1 MENITIKLPDGSKK
15 ELPGGSN
22 GFDLASSI
30 GPGLAKDAVAI
41 TANGIQQDLF
51 DPLQSGSEVS
61 IITIKSAEGLEIM
74 RHTLTAQVLAS
85 AIKNL
90 YPDAKL
96 AIGPTIED
104 GFYYDFLPTKAV
116 SIDDLP
122 QIEDE
127 MRNILNNSSQI
138 NKTYHTKDEA
148 LNMFDNLEEGF
159 KSEIICDAE
168 QNDNFQIYTQK
179 PTGFIDLCKG
189 PHLPNLDHIGAFKL
203 TKVSGAYWRG
213 DSSKPML
220 TRIYGTA
227 WNSQKDLDK
236 YLKRLEQAEEVDH
249 RKLGKEMNLFHFQE
263 EAPGMVFWHPNGWT
277 IYTQLQQYVRE
288 IQKQAGYFE
297 VNTPEVVDRKLWEKS
312 GHWDKYRENM
322 FITEI
327 DEEHANE
334 KRTNAL
340 KPMNCP
346 NHVQIYNQGIK
357 SYRDLPFRLSEF
369 GKCHR
374 YEASGTMHGLM
385 RVRGFT
391 QDDAHIFCTED
402 QIESETKNFIDLVSK
417 MYKDLGFEEFKIKL
431 STRPEKRIGSD
442 ASWDKAEKSLQD
454 AIEKLQLPYSID
466 EGDGAFYGPKLDFVL
481 TDAIGRKWQCGT
493 LQVDFNLPG
502 RFDSTYIGS
511 DGTKHTPVLLHRAA
525 LGSFERFIGILLENY
540 GGKLPL
546 WLSPI
551 QTVIAAITDEANSFA
566 ADLNRNLLSKGI
578 RSNLDIRN
586 EQISYKVREHS
597 RNKVPYIV
605 AVGKKEVAE
614 NTVSV
619 RQLGSDKS
627 VVMSVEEFTQKVLI
641 DSENPLQRQ

>member
-1 MENITIKLPDGSKK
+1 MENIDITLPDGSKK
-15 ELPGGSN
+15 TLPKGSN
-22 GFDLASSI
+22 GFDLAKSI
-30 GPGLAKDAVAI
+30 GPGLAKDAVAVVV
-41 TANGIQQDLF
+41 NNEQRDLS
-51 DPLQSGSEVS
+51 DELSNNSEVS
-61 IITIKSAEGLEIM
+61 IITIKSNEGLEIM
-74 RHTLTAQVLAS
+74 RHTLAAQVLAS

-104 GFYYDFLPTKAV
+104 GFYYDFLPTKPI

-122 QIEDE
+122 KIENEMKSIIGESTQIV
-127 MRNILNNSSQI
+127 
-138 NKTYHTKDEA
+138 KTYHSKNDAIA
-148 LNMFDNLEEGF
+148 LFNNLEEGF
-159 KSEIICDAE
+159 KAEIINDSD
-168 QNDNFQIYTQK
+168 QTDNFQIYAQDNSD
-179 PTGFIDLCKG
+179 FIDLCRG
-189 PHLPNLDHIGAFKL
+189 PHLPNLSLIGEFKL

-213 DSSKPML
+213 DSEKPML

-227 WNSQKDLDK
+227 WNNKKDLTK
-236 YLKRLEQAEEVDH
+236 YLERLEKAEEVDH
-249 RKLGKEMNLFHFQE
+249 RKLGKEMDLFHFQE
-263 EAPGMVFWHPNGWT
+263 EAPGMVFWHPKGWT
-277 IYTQLQQYVRE
+277 IYTQLQHYVRE
-288 IQKQAGYFE
+288 MQKQAGYRE

-402 QIESETKNFIDLVSK
+402 QIESETKNFIDLLSK
-417 MYKDLGFEEFKIKL
+417 MYSDLGFSDFKIKL

-442 ASWDKAEKSLQD
+442 ASWDKSEKALQD
-454 AIEKLQLPYSID
+454 AIEKLKLPYTID

-502 RFDSTYIGS
+502 RFDSTFVGADGS
-511 DGTKHTPVLLHRAA
+511 KHTPVLLHRAA

-540 GGKLPL
+540 EGKLPL
-546 WLSPI
+546 WLSPT
-551 QTVIAAITDEANSFA
+551 QTVIAAITDEANDYA
-566 ADLNRNLLSKGI
+566 EELNKTLLSHKL
-578 RSNLDIRN
+578 RTEVDIRN

-597 RNKVPYIV
+597 LNKVPYILV
-605 AVGKKEVAE
+605 VGKKEVADK
-614 NTVSV
+614 TVSV
-619 RQLGSDKS
+619 RKLGSDKNT
-627 VVMSVEEFTQKVLI
+627 VMSADDFIKEIVSGSK
-641 DSENPLQRQ
+641 NPLDT

>member
-1 MENITIKLPDGSKK
+1 MENIKVILPDGSSKQ
-15 ELPGGSN
+15 LPKGST
-22 GFDLASSI
+22 GADLALAI

-41 TANGIQQDLF
+41 EINNEQKDLS
-51 DPLQSGSEVS
+51 DLLEDNDSVS
-61 IITIKSAEGLEIM
+61 IITIKSDDGLEIM
-74 RHTLTAQVLAS
+74 RHTLAAQVLAS

-90 YPDAKL
+90 YPEAKL
-96 AIGPTIED
+96 AIGPTIEQ
-104 GFYYDFLPTKAV
+104 GFYYDFLPTKPV
-116 SIDDLP
+116 SIDDLAK
-122 QIEDE
+122 IEKE
-127 MRNILNNSSQI
+127 MKKILSTQSQI
-138 NKTYHTKDEA
+138 KKTYHSKSDAISLFDKQDET
-148 LNMFDNLEEGF
+148 F
-159 KSEIICDAE
+159 KAEIISDSDQAE
-168 QNDNFQIYTQK
+168 NFQIYTQEK
-179 PTGFIDLCKG
+179 SGFVDLCRG
-189 PHLPNLDHIGAFKL
+189 PHLPNFNLIGEFKL

-213 DSSKPML
+213 DSTKPML

-227 WNSQKDLDK
+227 WRTKKELQS
-236 YLKRLEQAEEVDH
+236 YLEKLEKAEQVDH
-249 RKLGKEMNLFHFQE
+249 RKLGKEMDLFHFQE
-263 EAPGMVFWHPNGWT
+263 EAPGMVFWHPKGWT
-277 IYTQLQQYVRE
+277 IYTQLQSYVRE
-288 IQKQAGYFE
+288 MQKRAGYSE
-297 VNTPEVVDRKLWEKS
+297 VNTPEVVDRKLWETS

-385 RVRGFT
+385 RVRGFA
-391 QDDAHIFCTED
+391 QDDGHIFCTED
-402 QIESETKNFIDLVSK
+402 QIESETKGFIDLLSA
-417 MYKDLGFEEFKIKL
+417 MYKDLGFTEFKIKL

-442 ASWDKAEKSLQD
+442 ASWDKAEKALED
-454 AIEKLQLPYSID
+454 AIEKLELEYFID

-502 RFDSTYIGS
+502 RFDSTFVGE
-511 DGTKHTPVLLHRAA
+511 DGAKHTPVLLHRAA

-540 GGKLPL
+540 EGKLPF
-546 WLSPI
+546 WLSPT
-551 QTVIAAITDEANSFA
+551 QVVLAAITDDANEYTVN
-566 ADLNRNLLSKGI
+566 LNDALVNEGI
-578 RSNLDIRN
+578 RSELDIRN

-597 RNKVPYIV
+597 LQKIPYIV
-605 AVGKKEVAE
+605 AIGKKEIND

-619 RQLGSDKS
+619 RTLGSDKNI
-627 VVMSVEEFTQKVLI
+627 VMATDEFLEKLLLE
-641 DSENPLQRQ
+641 SKNPIQN

>member
-1 MENITIKLPDGSKK
+1 METIDITLPDGSKK
-15 ELPGGSN
+15 SLPKGSN
-22 GFDLASSI
+22 GLDLAKSI
-30 GPGLAKDAVAI
+30 GPGLAKDAVAVVV
-41 TANGIQQDLF
+41 NNEQRDLS
-51 DPLQSGSEVS
+51 DELSNNAEVS
-61 IITIKSAEGLEIM
+61 IITIKSNEGLEIM
-74 RHTLTAQVLAS
+74 RHTLAAQVLAS

-104 GFYYDFLPTKAV
+104 GFYYDFLPTKPI

-122 QIEDE
+122 NIEKEMKSIIGQSTQIT
-127 MRNILNNSSQI
+127 
-138 NKTYHTKDEA
+138 KTYHSKNDA
-148 LNMFDNLEEGF
+148 IAMFDNLDEGF
-159 KSEIICDAE
+159 KAEIINDSDQA
-168 QNDNFQIYTQK
+168 DNFQIYAQDNS
-179 PTGFIDLCKG
+179 GFIDLCRG
-189 PHLPNLDHIGAFKL
+189 PHLPHLGFIGEFKL

-213 DSSKPML
+213 DSDKPML

-227 WNSQKDLDK
+227 WNNKKDLTK
-236 YLKRLEQAEEVDH
+236 YLERLEKAEEVDH
-249 RKLGKEMNLFHFQE
+249 RKLGKEMDLFHFQE
-263 EAPGMVFWHPNGWT
+263 EAPGMVFWHPKGWT
-277 IYTQLQQYVRE
+277 IYTQLQHYVRE
-288 IQKQAGYFE
+288 MQKQAGYRE

-357 SYRDLPFRLSEF
+357 SYRDLPFRLAEF

-402 QIESETKNFIDLVSK
+402 QIESETKNFIDLLSK
-417 MYKDLGFEEFKIKL
+417 MYSDLGFTNFNIKL

-442 ASWDKAEKSLQD
+442 ASWDKSEKALQD
-454 AIEKLQLPYSID
+454 AIEKLKLPYTID

-502 RFDSTYIGS
+502 RFDSTYVGADGS
-511 DGTKHTPVLLHRAA
+511 KHTPVLLHRAA

-546 WLSPI
+546 WLSPT
-551 QTVIAAITDEANSFA
+551 QTVIAAITDEANDYA
-566 ADLNRNLLSKGI
+566 EELNQTLLSHKL
-578 RSNLDIRN
+578 RSEVDVRN

-597 RNKVPYIV
+597 LNKVPYII
-605 AVGKKEVAE
+605 AVGKKEVADK
-614 NTVSV
+614 TVSV
-619 RQLGSDKS
+619 RKLGSDKNT
-627 VVMSVEEFTQKVLI
+627 VMSADGFVNEIVNGSK
-641 DSENPLQRQ
+641 SPLDT

>member
-1 MENITIKLPDGSKK
+1 MENIDITLPDGSKK
-15 ELPGGSN
+15 TLPKGSN
-22 GFDLASSI
+22 GFDLAKSI
-30 GPGLAKDAVAI
+30 GPGLAKDAVAVVV
-41 TANGIQQDLF
+41 NNEQRDLS
-51 DPLQSGSEVS
+51 DELSNNSEVS
-61 IITIKSAEGLEIM
+61 IITIKSNEGLEIM
-74 RHTLTAQVLAS
+74 RHTLAAQVLAS

-104 GFYYDFLPTKAV
+104 GFYYDFLPTKPI

-122 QIEDE
+122 KIENEMKSIIGESTQIV
-127 MRNILNNSSQI
+127 
-138 NKTYHTKDEA
+138 KTYHSKNDA
-148 LNMFDNLEEGF
+148 IAMFDNLEEGF
-159 KSEIICDAE
+159 KAEIINDSD
-168 QNDNFQIYTQK
+168 QTDNFQIYAQDNSD
-179 PTGFIDLCKG
+179 FIDLCRG
-189 PHLPNLDHIGAFKL
+189 PHLPNLSLIGEFKL

-213 DSSKPML
+213 DSEKPML

-227 WNSQKDLDK
+227 WNNKKDLTK
-236 YLKRLEQAEEVDH
+236 YLERLEKAEEVDH
-249 RKLGKEMNLFHFQE
+249 RKLGKEMDLFHFQE
-263 EAPGMVFWHPNGWT
+263 EAPGMVFWHPKGWT
-277 IYTQLQQYVRE
+277 IYTQLQHYVRE
-288 IQKQAGYFE
+288 MQKQAGYRA

-402 QIESETKNFIDLVSK
+402 QIESETKNFIDLLSK
-417 MYKDLGFEEFKIKL
+417 MYSDLGFSDFKIKL

-442 ASWDKAEKSLQD
+442 ASWDKSEKALQD
-454 AIEKLQLPYSID
+454 AIEKLKLPYTID

-502 RFDSTYIGS
+502 RFDSTFVGADGS
-511 DGTKHTPVLLHRAA
+511 KHTPVLLHRAA

-540 GGKLPL
+540 EGKLPL
-546 WLSPI
+546 WLSPT
-551 QTVIAAITDEANSFA
+551 QTVIAAITDEANDYA
-566 ADLNRNLLSKGI
+566 EELNKTLLSHKL
-578 RSNLDIRN
+578 RTEVDIRN

-597 RNKVPYIV
+597 LNKVPYIL
-605 AVGKKEVAE
+605 AVGKKEVADK
-614 NTVSV
+614 TVSV
-619 RQLGSDKS
+619 RKLGSDKNT
-627 VVMSVEEFTQKVLI
+627 VMSADDFIKEIVGGSK
-641 DSENPLQRQ
+641 NPLDT

>member
-1 MENITIKLPDGSKK
+1 MENIDITLPDGSKK
-15 ELPGGSN
+15 TLPKGSN
-22 GFDLASSI
+22 GFDLAKSI
-30 GPGLAKDAVAI
+30 GPGLAKDAVAVVV
-41 TANGIQQDLF
+41 NNEQRDLS
-51 DPLQSGSEVS
+51 DELSNNSEVS
-61 IITIKSAEGLEIM
+61 IITIKSNEGLEIM
-74 RHTLTAQVLAS
+74 RHTLAAQVLAS

-104 GFYYDFLPTKAV
+104 GFYYDFLPTKPI

-122 QIEDE
+122 KIENEMKSIIGESTQIV
-127 MRNILNNSSQI
+127 
-138 NKTYHTKDEA
+138 KTYHSKNDA
-148 LNMFDNLEEGF
+148 IAMFDNLEEGF
-159 KSEIICDAE
+159 KAEIINDSD
-168 QNDNFQIYTQK
+168 QTDNFQIYAQDNSD
-179 PTGFIDLCKG
+179 FIDLCRG
-189 PHLPNLDHIGAFKL
+189 PHLPNLSLIGEFKL

-213 DSSKPML
+213 DSEKPML

-227 WNSQKDLDK
+227 WNNKKDLTK
-236 YLKRLEQAEEVDH
+236 YLERLEKAEEVDH
-249 RKLGKEMNLFHFQE
+249 RKLGKEMDLFHFQE
-263 EAPGMVFWHPNGWT
+263 EAPGMVFWHPKGWT
-277 IYTQLQQYVRE
+277 IYTQLQHYVRE
-288 IQKQAGYFE
+288 MQKQAGYRE

-402 QIESETKNFIDLVSK
+402 QIESETKNFIDLLSK
-417 MYKDLGFEEFKIKL
+417 MYSDLGFSDFKIKL

-442 ASWDKAEKSLQD
+442 ASWDKSEKALQD
-454 AIEKLQLPYSID
+454 AIEKLKLPYTID

-502 RFDSTYIGS
+502 RFDSTFVGADGS
-511 DGTKHTPVLLHRAA
+511 KHTPVLLHRAA

-540 GGKLPL
+540 EGKLPL
-546 WLSPI
+546 WLSPT
-551 QTVIAAITDEANSFA
+551 QTVIAAITDEANDYA
-566 ADLNRNLLSKGI
+566 EELNKTLLSHKL
-578 RSNLDIRN
+578 RTEVDIRN

-597 RNKVPYIV
+597 LNKVPYIL
-605 AVGKKEVAE
+605 AVGKKEVADK
-614 NTVSV
+614 TVSV
-619 RQLGSDKS
+619 RKLGSDKNT
-627 VVMSVEEFTQKVLI
+627 VMSADDFIKEIVGGSK
-641 DSENPLQRQ
+641 NPLDT

>member
-1 MENITIKLPDGSKK
+1 MENITIQLPDGSKK
-15 ELPGGSN
+15 ELPHGST
-22 GFDLASSI
+22 GLDLAESI

-41 TANGIQQDLF
+41 SIKGEQFDLS
-51 DPLQSGSEVS
+51 DALPDKSEVS

-85 AIKNL
+85 AVKSL
-90 YPDAKL
+90 YPDSKL

-104 GFYYDFLPTKAV
+104 GFYYDFLFSKPLSV
-116 SIDDLP
+116 DDLP
-122 QIEDE
+122 SIEKE
-127 MRNILNNSSQI
+127 M
-138 NKTYHTKDEA
+138 NKIISDKSKISKTLHSKDDA
-148 LNMFDNLEEGF
+148 IGIFDDMDEGF
-159 KSEIICDAE
+159 KAEIIAE
-168 QNDNFQIYTQK
+168 SEQHDNFQIYTQEK
-179 PTGFIDLCKG
+179 SNFKDLCRG
-189 PHLPNLDHIGAFKL
+189 PHLPNLDFIGEFKL
-203 TKVSGAYWRG
+203 TKVSGAYWKG

-227 WNSQKDLDK
+227 WNNNKDLNN
-236 YLKRLEQAEEVDH
+236 YLERLSKAEEVDH
-249 RKLGKEMNLFHFQE
+249 RKLGKEMDLFHFQE
-263 EAPGMVFWHPNGWT
+263 EAPGMVFWHPKGWT

-288 IQKQAGYFE
+288 MQKKAGYFE

-402 QIESETKNFIDLVSK
+402 QIESETKNFIDLLSA
-417 MYKDLGFEEFKIKL
+417 MYSDLGFSDFKIKL
-431 STRPEKRIGSD
+431 STRPEKRIGND
-442 ASWDKAEKSLQD
+442 ASWDKAEKALQD
-454 AIEKLQLPYSID
+454 AIEKLKLPYTID

-502 RFDSTYIGS
+502 RFDSTYIGA
-511 DGTKHTPVLLHRAA
+511 DGSKHTPVLLHRAA

-540 GGKLPL
+540 EGKLPL
-546 WLSPI
+546 WLSPT
-551 QTVIAAITDEANSFA
+551 QTVIAAITDEANDY
-566 ADLNRNLLSKGI
+566 ADELNKTLLSHKL
-578 RSNLDIRN
+578 RTEVDIRN

-597 RNKVPYIV
+597 LNKVPYIV
-605 AVGKKEVAE
+605 AVGKKEVVDK
-614 NTVSV
+614 TVSV
-619 RQLGSDKS
+619 RKLGSDKNT
-627 VVMSVEEFTQKVLI
+627 VMNADDFIKEIVSGSK
-641 DSENPLQRQ
+641 NPLDT

>member
-1 MENITIKLPDGSKK
+1 MENITIQLPDGSKK
-15 ELPGGSN
+15 ELPHGST
-22 GFDLASSI
+22 GLDLAESI

-41 TANGIQQDLF
+41 SIKGEQFDLS
-51 DPLQSGSEVS
+51 DALPDKSEVS

-85 AIKNL
+85 AVKNL

-104 GFYYDFLPTKAV
+104 GFYYDFLFSKPLSV
-116 SIDDLP
+116 DDLP
-122 QIEDE
+122 NIEKE
-127 MRNILNNSSQI
+127 M
-138 NKTYHTKDEA
+138 NKIISAKSEISKTLHSKDDA
-148 LNMFDNLEEGF
+148 ISIFDDMDEGF
-159 KSEIICDAE
+159 KAEIIAE
-168 QNDNFQIYTQK
+168 SEQHDNFQIYTQEK
-179 PTGFIDLCKG
+179 SNFKDLCRG
-189 PHLPNLDHIGAFKL
+189 PHLPNLNFIGEFKL
-203 TKVSGAYWRG
+203 TKVSGAYWKG

-227 WNSQKDLDK
+227 WNNKKDLNN
-236 YLKRLEQAEEVDH
+236 YLERLSKAEEVDH
-249 RKLGKEMNLFHFQE
+249 RKLGKEMDLFHFQE
-263 EAPGMVFWHPNGWT
+263 EAPGMVFWHPKGWT

-288 IQKQAGYFE
+288 MQKKAGYFE

-402 QIESETKNFIDLVSK
+402 QIESETKNFIDLLSA
-417 MYKDLGFEEFKIKL
+417 MYSDLGFSDFKIKL

-442 ASWDKAEKSLQD
+442 ASWDKAEKALQD
-454 AIEKLQLPYSID
+454 AIEKLKLPYTID

-502 RFDSTYIGS
+502 RFDSTYVGADGS
-511 DGTKHTPVLLHRAA
+511 KHTPVLLHRAA

-540 GGKLPL
+540 EGKLPL
-546 WLSPI
+546 WLSPT
-551 QTVIAAITDEANSFA
+551 QTVIAAITDEANDY
-566 ADLNRNLLSKGI
+566 ADELNKTLLSHKL
-578 RSNLDIRN
+578 RTEVDIRN

-597 RNKVPYIV
+597 LNKVPYIV
-605 AVGKKEVAE
+605 AVGKKEVSDK
-614 NTVSV
+614 TVSV
-619 RQLGSDKS
+619 RKLGSDKNTI
-627 VVMSVEEFTQKVLI
+627 MSADDFIKEIVSGSK
-641 DSENPLQRQ
+641 NPLDT

>member
-15 ELPGGSN
+15 ELPSGSN
-22 GFDLASSI
+22 GFDLACSI

-41 TANGIQQDLF
+41 TANGLQQDLL
-51 DPLQSGSEVS
+51 DPLLTGSEVS
-61 IITIKSAEGLEIM
+61 IITIKSPEGLEIM

-104 GFYYDFLPTKAV
+104 GFYYDFLPTIAI

-127 MRNILNNSSQI
+127 MKNILSNCSQI
-138 NKTYHTKDEA
+138 NKTYHTKEEA

-179 PTGFIDLCKG
+179 LSGFIDLCKG

-578 RSNLDIRN
+578 RSHLDIRN

>member
-1 MENITIKLPDGSKK
+1 MENITIQLPDGSKK
-15 ELPGGSN
+15 ELPHGST
-22 GFDLASSI
+22 GLDLAESI

-41 TANGIQQDLF
+41 SIKGEQFDLS
-51 DPLQSGSEVS
+51 DALPDKSEVS

-85 AIKNL
+85 AVKSL
-90 YPDAKL
+90 YPDSKL

-104 GFYYDFLPTKAV
+104 GFYYDFLFSKPLSV
-116 SIDDLP
+116 DDLP
-122 QIEDE
+122 NIEKE
-127 MRNILNNSSQI
+127 M
-138 NKTYHTKDEA
+138 NKIISDKSEISKTLHSKDDA
-148 LNMFDNLEEGF
+148 ISIFDDMDEGF
-159 KSEIICDAE
+159 KAEIIAE
-168 QNDNFQIYTQK
+168 SEQHDNFQIYTQEK
-179 PTGFIDLCKG
+179 SNFKDLCRG
-189 PHLPNLDHIGAFKL
+189 PHLPNLNFIGEFKL
-203 TKVSGAYWRG
+203 TKVSGAYWKG

-227 WNSQKDLDK
+227 WNNNKDLNN
-236 YLKRLEQAEEVDH
+236 YLERLSKAEEVDH
-249 RKLGKEMNLFHFQE
+249 RKLGKEMDLFHFQE
-263 EAPGMVFWHPNGWT
+263 EAPGMVFWHPKGWT

-288 IQKQAGYFE
+288 MQKKAGYFE

-402 QIESETKNFIDLVSK
+402 QIESETKNFIDLLSA
-417 MYKDLGFEEFKIKL
+417 MYSDLGFSDFKIKL

-442 ASWDKAEKSLQD
+442 ASWDKAEKALQD
-454 AIEKLQLPYSID
+454 AIEKLKLPYTID

-502 RFDSTYIGS
+502 RFDSTYIGA
-511 DGTKHTPVLLHRAA
+511 DGSKHTPVLLHRAA
-525 LGSFERFIGILLENY
+525 LGSFERFIGILLENFE
-540 GGKLPL
+540 GKLPL
-546 WLSPI
+546 WLSPT
-551 QTVIAAITDEANSFA
+551 QTVIAAITDEANDY
-566 ADLNRNLLSKGI
+566 ADELNKTLLSHKL
-578 RSNLDIRN
+578 RTEVDIRN

-597 RNKVPYIV
+597 LNKVPYIV
-605 AVGKKEVAE
+605 AVGKKEVIDK
-614 NTVSV
+614 TVSV
-619 RQLGSDKS
+619 RKLGSDKNT
-627 VVMSVEEFTQKVLI
+627 VMSADDFIKEIVSGSK
-641 DSENPLQRQ
+641 NPLDT

>member
-1 MENITIKLPDGSKK
+1 MENIKVTLPDGSSKQ
-15 ELPGGSN
+15 LPKGST
-22 GFDLASSI
+22 GADLALAI

-41 TANGIQQDLF
+41 EINNEQKDLS
-51 DPLQSGSEVS
+51 DLLEDNDSVS
-61 IITIKSAEGLEIM
+61 IITIKSDDGLEIM
-74 RHTLTAQVLAS
+74 RHTIAAQVLAS

-90 YPDAKL
+90 YPEAKL
-96 AIGPTIED
+96 AIGPTIEQ
-104 GFYYDFLPTKAV
+104 GFYYDFLPTKPV

-122 QIEDE
+122 KIEKE
-127 MRNILNNSSQI
+127 MKKILSTKSLI
-138 NKTYHTKDEA
+138 KKTYHSKSDAISLFNNQDEA
-148 LNMFDNLEEGF
+148 F
-159 KSEIICDAE
+159 KAEIISDSDQAE
-168 QNDNFQIYTQK
+168 NFQIYTQEK
-179 PTGFIDLCKG
+179 SGFVDLCKG
-189 PHLPNLDHIGAFKL
+189 PHLPNFNLIGEFKL

-213 DSSKPML
+213 DSTKPML

-227 WNSQKDLDK
+227 WRTKKELQS
-236 YLKRLEQAEEVDH
+236 YLEKLEKAEQVDH
-249 RKLGKEMNLFHFQE
+249 RKLGKEMDLFHFQE
-263 EAPGMVFWHPNGWT
+263 EAPGMVFWHPKGWT
-277 IYTQLQQYVRE
+277 IYTQLQSYVRE
-288 IQKQAGYFE
+288 MQKRAGYSE
-297 VNTPEVVDRKLWEKS
+297 VNTPEVVDRKLWETS

-385 RVRGFT
+385 RVRGFA
-391 QDDAHIFCTED
+391 QDDGHIFCTED
-402 QIESETKNFIDLVSK
+402 QIESETKGFIDLLSA
-417 MYKDLGFEEFKIKL
+417 MYKDLGFTEFKIKL

-442 ASWDKAEKSLQD
+442 ASWDKAEKALED
-454 AIEKLQLPYSID
+454 AIEKLELEYFID

-502 RFDSTYIGS
+502 RFDSTFVGE
-511 DGTKHTPVLLHRAA
+511 DGAKHTPVLLHRAA

-540 GGKLPL
+540 EGKLPF
-546 WLSPI
+546 WLSPT
-551 QTVIAAITDEANSFA
+551 QVVLAAITDDANEYTVN
-566 ADLNRNLLSKGI
+566 LNDTLVNEGI
-578 RSNLDIRN
+578 RSELDIRN

-597 RNKVPYIV
+597 LQKIPYIV
-605 AVGKKEVAE
+605 AIGKKEIND

-619 RQLGSDKS
+619 RTLGSDKNI
-627 VVMSVEEFTQKVLI
+627 VMATDEFIEKLLLE
-641 DSENPLQRQ
+641 SKNPIQN

>member
-1 MENITIKLPDGSKK
+1 MENIDITLPDGSKK
-15 ELPGGSN
+15 TLPKGSN
-22 GFDLASSI
+22 GFDLAKSI
-30 GPGLAKDAVAI
+30 GPGLAKDAVAVVV
-41 TANGIQQDLF
+41 NNEQRDLS
-51 DPLQSGSEVS
+51 DELSNNSEVS
-61 IITIKSAEGLEIM
+61 IITIKSNEGLEIM
-74 RHTLTAQVLAS
+74 RHTLAAQVLAS

-104 GFYYDFLPTKAV
+104 GFYYDFLPTKPI

-122 QIEDE
+122 KIENEMKSIIGQSTQIV
-127 MRNILNNSSQI
+127 
-138 NKTYHTKDEA
+138 KTYHSKNDAIA
-148 LNMFDNLEEGF
+148 LFNNLEEGF
-159 KSEIICDAE
+159 KAEIINDSD
-168 QNDNFQIYTQK
+168 QTDNFQIYAQDNSD
-179 PTGFIDLCKG
+179 FIDLCRG
-189 PHLPNLDHIGAFKL
+189 PHLPNLSLIGEFKL

-213 DSSKPML
+213 DSEKPML

-227 WNSQKDLDK
+227 WNNKKDLTK
-236 YLKRLEQAEEVDH
+236 YLERLEKAEEVDH
-249 RKLGKEMNLFHFQE
+249 RKLGKEMDLFHFQE
-263 EAPGMVFWHPNGWT
+263 EAPGMVFWHPKGWT
-277 IYTQLQQYVRE
+277 IYTQLQHYVRE
-288 IQKQAGYFE
+288 MQKQAGYRE

-402 QIESETKNFIDLVSK
+402 QIESETKNFIDLLSK
-417 MYKDLGFEEFKIKL
+417 MYSDLGFSDFKIKL

-442 ASWDKAEKSLQD
+442 ASWDKSEKALQD
-454 AIEKLQLPYSID
+454 AIEKLKLPYTID

-502 RFDSTYIGS
+502 RFDSTFVGADGS
-511 DGTKHTPVLLHRAA
+511 KHTPVLLHRAA

-540 GGKLPL
+540 EGKLPL
-546 WLSPI
+546 WLSPT
-551 QTVIAAITDEANSFA
+551 QTVIAAITDEANDYA
-566 ADLNRNLLSKGI
+566 EELNKTLLSHKL
-578 RSNLDIRN
+578 RTEVDIRN

-597 RNKVPYIV
+597 LNKVPYIL
-605 AVGKKEVAE
+605 AVGKKEVADK
-614 NTVSV
+614 TVSV
-619 RQLGSDKS
+619 RKLGSDKNT
-627 VVMSVEEFTQKVLI
+627 VMSADDFIKEIVSGSK
-641 DSENPLQRQ
+641 NPLDT

>member
-1 MENITIKLPDGSKK
+1 MENIKVTLPDGSSKQ
-15 ELPGGSN
+15 LPKGST
-22 GFDLASSI
+22 GADLALAI

-41 TANGIQQDLF
+41 EINNEQKDLS
-51 DPLQSGSEVS
+51 DLLEDNDSVS
-61 IITIKSAEGLEIM
+61 IITIKSDDGLEIM
-74 RHTLTAQVLAS
+74 RHTIAAQVLAS

-90 YPDAKL
+90 YPEAKL
-96 AIGPTIED
+96 AIGPTIEQ
-104 GFYYDFLPTKAV
+104 GFYYDFLPTKPV

-122 QIEDE
+122 KIEKE
-127 MRNILNNSSQI
+127 MKKILSTKSPI
-138 NKTYHTKDEA
+138 KKTYHSKSDA
-148 LNMFDNLEEGF
+148 ISLFDNQDETF
-159 KSEIICDAE
+159 KAEIISDSDQSE
-168 QNDNFQIYTQK
+168 NFQIYTQEK
-179 PTGFIDLCKG
+179 SGFVDLCKG
-189 PHLPNLDHIGAFKL
+189 PHLPNFNLIGEFKL

-213 DSSKPML
+213 DSTKPML

-227 WNSQKDLDK
+227 WRTKKELQN
-236 YLKRLEQAEEVDH
+236 YLEKLEKAEQVDH
-249 RKLGKEMNLFHFQE
+249 RKLGKEMDLFHFQE
-263 EAPGMVFWHPNGWT
+263 EAPGMVFWHPKGWT
-277 IYTQLQQYVRE
+277 IYTQLQSYVRE
-288 IQKQAGYFE
+288 MQKRAGYSE
-297 VNTPEVVDRKLWEKS
+297 VNTPEVVDRKLWETS

-385 RVRGFT
+385 RVRGFA
-391 QDDAHIFCTED
+391 QDDGHIFCTED
-402 QIESETKNFIDLVSK
+402 QIESETKGFIDLLSA
-417 MYKDLGFEEFKIKL
+417 MYKDLGFTEFKIKL

-442 ASWDKAEKSLQD
+442 ASWDKAEKALED
-454 AIEKLQLPYSID
+454 AIEKLELEYFID

-502 RFDSTYIGS
+502 RFDSTFVGE
-511 DGTKHTPVLLHRAA
+511 DGAKHTPVLLHRAA

-540 GGKLPL
+540 EGKLPF
-546 WLSPI
+546 WLAPT
-551 QTVIAAITDEANSFA
+551 QVVLAAITDDANEYTVN
-566 ADLNRNLLSKGI
+566 LNDTLVNEGI
-578 RSNLDIRN
+578 RSELDIRN

-597 RNKVPYIV
+597 LQKIPYIV
-605 AVGKKEVAE
+605 AIGKKEIND

-619 RQLGSDKS
+619 RTLGSDKNI
-627 VVMSVEEFTQKVLI
+627 VMATDEFIEKLLLE
-641 DSENPLQRQ
+641 SKNPIQN